1 MGEID
6 NTEEKKVEIT
16 VKTIG
21 PSPPSRLN
29 VPSCIKVHD
38 LRKLIAHNGHLPVEH
53 LKLVLRGNV
62 LIDNKFGDDVYAQL
76 KDGDSLVV
84 AIKPKPPVRDGFEDD
99 EDDDDLK
106 FQLPQSTSWWK
117 RRLFFYL
124 HDKLKLPDILVMAI
138 FSLSLKAWAGIILW
152 FVMAPVAHR
161 WDLGPLFILGTGF
174 CIILFNLGKRH
185 HGDLS
190 AYSIFNEDF
199 RELPGTL
206 NADRLDRDLRAGQF

>member
-1 MGEID
+1 M
-6 NTEEKKVEIT
+6 
-16 VKTIG
+16 
-21 PSPPSRLN
+21 
-29 VPSCIKVHD
+29 HD

-84 AIKPKPPVRDGFEDD
+84 AVKPKPPVRDGFEDD

-124 HDKLKLPDILVMAI
+124 HDKLKLPGKN
-138 FSLSLKAWAGIILW
+138 LSTNK
-152 FVMAPVAHR
+152 
-161 WDLGPLFILGTGF
+161 
-174 CIILFNLGKRH
+174 
-185 HGDLS
+185 
-190 AYSIFNEDF
+190 
-199 RELPGTL
+199 
-206 NADRLDRDLRAGQF
+206 